1 MKSLLL
7 AVVVVLILLLWQ
19 IDRVTAS
26 RDALRASLLESQDK
40 AAGLQATLQAQRE
53 KLQILTALDTKYSQE
68 LTYAQSENERLAA
81 DIATGKRRLLIK
93 TSCPSNSGLPTTATT
108 ASVDDGSTAELSA
121 SARQDYYTL
130 RRQLTKTDKALAGL
144 QAYVSE
150 VCRP

>member
-1 MKSLLL
+1 MKYLL
-7 AVVVVLILLLWQ
+7 AAMIFVTVLLLWQ

-26 RDALRASLLESQDK
+26 RDALSASLLESQDK
-40 AAGLQATLQAQRE
+40 AAELQATLQAQRE
-53 KLQILTALDTKYSQE
+53 KLQTLTDLDAKYSQE

-81 DIATGKRRLLIK
+81 DIASRKRRLLIK
-93 TSCPSNSGLPTTATT
+93 TSCPSNSGLPGTATAT
-108 ASVDDGSTAELSA
+108 GVDDGSAAELSA

>member
-1 MKSLLL
+1 MKSFIVSLIIIIGLLAWRIDSVTTDRDAKMKSL
-7 AVVVVLILLLWQ
+7 ADSEAQV
-19 IDRVTAS
+19 S
-26 RDALRASLLESQDK
+26 ALRS
-40 AAGLQATLQAQRE
+40 TLQAQRE

-81 DIATGKRRLLIK
+81 DIASGKRRLHIK
-93 TSCPSNSGLPTTATT
+93 TSCPSNSGLPATATT
-108 ASVDDGSTAELSA
+108 TSVDDGSAAELSA

>member
-7 AVVVVLILLLWQ
+7 AVAVVLILLLWQ

-26 RDALRASLLESQDK
+26 RDALSVSLLESQGK

-81 DIATGKRRLLIK
+81 DIASGKRRLLIK
-93 TSCPSNSGLPTTATT
+93 TSCPSNSGLPGTATT
-108 ASVDDGSTAELSA
+108 TRVDDGSTAELSA

>member
-7 AVVVVLILLLWQ
+7 VVAVVLILLLWQ

-26 RDALRASLLESQDK
+26 RDALSASLLESQGK

-93 TSCPSNSGLPTTATT
+93 TSCPSNSGLPGTAAATR
-108 ASVDDGSTAELSA
+108 VDDGSTAELSA
-121 SARQDYYTL
+121 AARQDYYTL

>member
-7 AVVVVLILLLWQ
+7 AVAVVLILLLWQ

-26 RDALRASLLESQDK
+26 RDALSASLIESQDK
-40 AAGLQATLQAQRE
+40 AAELEATLQAQRE

-81 DIATGKRRLLIK
+81 DIASGKRRLLIK

-108 ASVDDGSTAELSA
+108 TRVDDGSTAELSA

>member
-1 MKSLLL
+1 MKSFIVSLIIIIGLLAWRIDSVTTDRDAKMKSL
-7 AVVVVLILLLWQ
+7 ADSEAQV
-19 IDRVTAS
+19 S
-26 RDALRASLLESQDK
+26 ALRS
-40 AAGLQATLQAQRE
+40 TLKAQRE
-53 KLQILTALDTKYSQE
+53 KVQILTALDTKYSQE

-81 DIATGKRRLLIK
+81 DIASGKRRLLIK
-93 TSCPSNSGLPTTATT
+93 TSCPTNSGLPGTATT
-108 ASVDDGSTAELSA
+108 ASVDDGSAAELSA

>member
-7 AVVVVLILLLWQ
+7 AVVIVLLLLLWQ

-26 RDALRASLLESQDK
+26 RDALSASLLESKSK

-53 KLQILTALDTKYSQE
+53 KVQILTALDTKYSQE

-81 DIATGKRRLLIK
+81 DIASGKRRLLIK
-93 TSCPSNSGLPTTATT
+93 TSCPTNSGLPGTATT
-108 ASVDDGSTAELSA
+108 TSVDDGSTAELSA

>member
-7 AVVVVLILLLWQ
+7 TAVVALILLLWQ

-26 RDALRASLLESQDK
+26 RDALSASLLESQGK

-53 KLQILTALDTKYSQE
+53 KLQILTALDAKYSQE

-93 TSCPSNSGLPTTATT
+93 TSCPSNSGLPGTAATT
-108 ASVDDGSTAELSA
+108 RVDDGSTAELSA

>member
-7 AVVVVLILLLWQ
+7 AVVVVMVLLLWQ

-26 RDALRASLLESQDK
+26 RDALSLSLLESQSK
-40 AAGLQATLQAQRE
+40 AARLQATLQAQRE
-53 KLQILTALDTKYSQE
+53 KVQILTALDTKYSQE

-93 TSCPSNSGLPTTATT
+93 ASCPGSPRLPETTGT
-108 ASVDDGSTAELSA
+108 ASVDDGSTAELNHV
-121 SARQDYYTL
+121 ARQDYYTL

-150 VCRP
+150 VCQ

>member
-7 AVVVVLILLLWQ
+7 AVAVVLILLLWQ

-93 TSCPSNSGLPTTATT
+93 TSCPSNSGLPGTATT

>member
-1 MKSLLL
+1 MKYLL
-7 AVVVVLILLLWQ
+7 AVMIFVTVLLLWQ

-26 RDALRASLLESQDK
+26 RDALSASLLESQDK

-53 KLQILTALDTKYSQE
+53 KLQTLTDLDAKYSQE

-81 DIATGKRRLLIK
+81 DIASHKRRLLIK
-93 TSCPSNSGLPTTATT
+93 TSCPTNSGLPGTATT
-108 ASVDDGSTAELSA
+108 TSVDDGGAAELSA

>member
-7 AVVVVLILLLWQ
+7 AVAVVLTLLLWQ

-26 RDALRASLLESQDK
+26 RDALSVSLLESQDK
-40 AAGLQATLQAQRE
+40 VAELEATLQAQRE
-53 KLQILTALDTKYSQE
+53 KLQALTALDTKYSQE

-81 DIATGKRRLLIK
+81 DIASGKRRLHIK
-93 TSCPSNSGLPTTATT
+93 TSCPSNPGLPATATT